1 MDLRRT
7 CTTLAANEAQ
17 LQVEIILPVI
27 SSLFIIIQYN
37 DIEAVASKIETLI
50 NSERTIRS
58 E

>member
-27 SSLFIIIQYN
+27 SSLFIIIKYN